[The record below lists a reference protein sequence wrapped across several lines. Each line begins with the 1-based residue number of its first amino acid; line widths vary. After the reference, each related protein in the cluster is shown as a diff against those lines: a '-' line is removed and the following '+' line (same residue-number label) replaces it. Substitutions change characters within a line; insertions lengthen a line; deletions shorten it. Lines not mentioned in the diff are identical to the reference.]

1 MKKILATV
9 IIMATLLATK
19 QSIAQTDST
28 ADNLGPFNFT
38 LEQCIEYAFGN
49 SYSRKSIQLSGESA
63 DASYQQSK
71 KSRLPNVSASASE
84 SMSHSGTQDKVNFS
98 GNIGVSASV
107 PIYDGGNIKQTIEQN
122 RLQTE
127 KAKVQ
132 LTQAD
137 DNLTIQILQQFLT
150 ALSAQERLK
159 YQEAILATS
168 REQMNRG
175 EVQFRYGKI
184 IESDY
189 LMLQAQYASDIAD
202 SLNTAITLE
211 NSLISLKKLM
221 SMNAAADLSIIYP
234 SDDAIAQMALLPEQF
249 DAVNM
254 AKEHMP
260 DMILAKT
267 NMEIA
272 ETSIELAKTNKRPTV
287 NASAGISTGHSDF
300 DNLGEQFKNRFSQNI
315 GISVG
320 YTIFD
325 RGNRNLQL
333 TKSKIQ
339 QQQAQLDLQQTELDV
354 TQNVITQYRNVEL
367 EYQRFQAYEKRKD
380 AYAKSFEAYQKK
392 YEVGSIMAV
401 ELLQQQN
408 NYISVLNSYINSKYG
423 FILNRKI
430 LDVYTGQIT
439 E

>member
-1 MKKILATV
+1 MKKLTLTVAIAMLLTVTQAT
-9 IIMATLLATK
+9 
-19 QSIAQTDST
+19 AQTDST
-28 ADNLGPFNFT
+28 AKNTGPFNFT
-38 LEQCIEYAFGN
+38 LEQCIEYAFSN
-49 SYSRKSIQLSGESA
+49 SYSRKSIELSGESA
-63 DASYQQSK
+63 EASYEQSK

-84 SMSHSGTQDKVNFS
+84 SMTHTGTQDNVNFS

-107 PIYDGGNIKQTIEQN
+107 PIYDGGTIKHTIEQN
-122 RLQTE
+122 RLQAE
-127 KAKVQ
+127 KTKVQ

-189 LMLQAQYASDIAD
+189 LMLQAQYASDVAD

-221 SMNAAADLSIIYP
+221 SMDAAAELSIIYP
-234 SDDAIAQMALLPEQF
+234 SDNDIAQMALLPEQNE
-249 DAVNM
+249 AVDM
-254 AKEHMP
+254 AKDHMP
-260 DMILAKT
+260 DIILAKA

-272 ETSIELAKTNKRPTV
+272 ETSIELAKTGKRPTV
-287 NASAGISTGHSDF
+287 SASAGISTGHSGFEDM
-300 DNLGEQFKNRFSQNI
+300 GEQFKNRFSQNI
-315 GISVG
+315 GINVG

-325 RGNRNLQL
+325 RGSRNLQI

-339 QQQAQLDLQQTELDV
+339 QQQAQLDLQQAELDV
-354 TQNVITQYRNVEL
+354 TQSVITQYRNVQL
-367 EYQRFQAYEKRKD
+367 EYQRYLAYETKKD
-380 AYAKSFEAYQKK
+380 AYSKSFEAYQKK

-430 LDVYTGQIT
+430 LDVYIGQIT